1 MFCSLIRCGYVRQSE
16 YFSKNNISSKVVG
29 IVSDYIPYYGKD
41 QSVQYE
47 EHENTFLRN
56 NNWITE
62 KTTAR
67 KNEMRC

>member
-1 MFCSLIRCGYVRQSE
+1 MFCSLIRCGYVKVNI
-16 YFSKNNISSKVVG
+16 FLKNNISSKVAG
-29 IVSDYIPYYGKD
+29 IVRDYIPYYGKD